1 MAEKFSPVRLRVRDI
16 MKNSQ
21 GTTYTLPGGKES
33 APHIPV
39 MLNEREAT
47 VMAGMK
53 NEIAKNKNRHG
64 FVDRMMKK
72 GRNVENYI
80 ERGTEPRMVA
90 AAVEGDRAAQA
101 AAAGIGGSSERAT
114 GAFSGI
120 RNAASDFGDWASSAF
135 GGGNSAASQA
145 AEHERVRNMGLS
157 AGSGISGGGGQRGP
171 DRAAGIQREFDAYKA
186 GEEGRNKAAAEK
198 GIKDYRGEKRQTLTD
213 EFGDYKDR
221 YKSLED
227 QYDLGE
233 ERGAMKTLGTE
244 AKQLG
249 QEYKTGMSGVQGDI
263 GGYESDVA
271 GLRSGVA
278 GLRQEQAGI
287 GTKIGGLAEQA
298 LDPTSSDAY
307 AKNRA
312 MLSGTAEAQRKAQSA
327 GAQEQLMR
335 GMAGAGSSPEQI
347 AMAKAKL
354 AQGQGQQAR
363 QDALSTAMGAQQ
375 MTGQQLAQ
383 GAGLYGQQAGL
394 GMQQANLYG
403 QQAGMGLQAAG
414 LAGQRA
420 GLMGQTAQFGS
431 GLIGQRAG
439 LQGQSANLLQQ
450 QLQGK
455 AGMMS
460 GQVDMTGAQLQD
472 VVAQENQAFEKD
484 MAEKG
489 FEMQNQAAA
498 ANRPRSPSS
507 MEQLGGLVQTV
518 APIAMMAMS
527 DRGLKKNVRSAKDK
541 DLLSSV
547 EIDGFL
553 GTLSPKQYN
562 YKDKN
567 HGEGKQV
574 GIMAQDLEK
583 TQLGKQ
589 MVENTP
595 EGKQVNFGKGLGLV
609 MTSQA
614 RLNERLN
621 KVGV

>member
-1 MAEKFSPVRLRVRDI
+1 MEEKLSPMRMKVREI
-16 MKNSQ
+16 MDNSQ
-21 GTTYTLPGGKES
+21 GKTYTLPGGRES

-53 NEIAKNKNRHG
+53 DEIAKNKNRHG

-90 AAVEGDRAAQA
+90 QASPEDAATEEKIQEDYAADQAWESAKQGIDHVTGRSLHGDP
-101 AAAGIGGSSERAT
+101 GSSAEDNYS
-114 GAFSGI
+114 SG
-120 RNAASDFGDWASSAF
+120 
-135 GGGNSAASQA
+135 
-145 AEHERVRNMGLS
+145 
-157 AGSGISGGGGQRGP
+157 SGGGP
-171 DRAAGIQREFDAYKA
+171 DRSAAIQKEFDAYKA
-186 GEEGRNKAAAEK
+186 GEAGRNKAAAEK
-198 GIKDYRGEKRQTLTD
+198 RLGEYRGEKRQTLTD
-213 EFGDYKDR
+213 EFGGYKDR

-227 QYDLGE
+227 QFDLSK
-233 ERGAMKTLGTE
+233 ERGAMGTLGTE

-249 QEYKTGMSGVQGDI
+249 QEFKTGMSGVQGDI

-278 GLRQEQAGI
+278 GLRQAQAGI
-287 GTKIGGLAEQA
+287 GAKIGGLAEQA

-307 AKNRA
+307 ARNRA

-363 QDALSTAMGAQQ
+363 QDALSSAMGAQQ

-455 AGMMS
+455 AGMMG

-472 VVAQENQAFEKD
+472 VVAQQNQAFEKD

-489 FEMQNQAAA
+489 FAMQNQAAA
-498 ANRPRSPSS
+498 ANRPQSPST
-507 MEQLGGLVQTV
+507 MDQVMGLAQTV
-518 APIAMMAMS
+518 APYAAMAAFS
-527 DRGLKKNVRSAKDK
+527 DKNLKKNVRSAKDK

-609 MTSQA
+609 MASQA

-621 KVGV
+621 KAGV

>member
-1 MAEKFSPVRLRVRDI
+1 MAELSAMRMKVKDI
-16 MKNSQ
+16 IKKSK
-21 GTTYTLPGGKES
+21 GETYTLPGGRKT

-90 AAVEGDRAAQA
+90 AAVGGDRAAQA
-101 AAAGIGGSSERAT
+101 EAGKRAT

-120 RNAASDFGDWASSAF
+120 RNAASDFGDWASSF
-135 GGGNSAASQA
+135 GGG
-145 AEHERVRNMGLS
+145 
-157 AGSGISGGGGQRGP
+157 GSGSNTAFDDYTNQTDAWTGGGGGESQRGP
-171 DRAAGIQREFDAYKA
+171 DRSAAIQKEFDTYKA

-213 EFGDYKDR
+213 EFGDYKSR
-221 YKSLED
+221 YKTLED

-249 QEYKTGMSGVQGDI
+249 TDFKTGMSGVQDDI

-298 LDPTSSDAY
+298 LDPTSSAAY
-307 AKNRA
+307 DKNRA

-354 AQGQGQQAR
+354 AGGQGAQAR
-363 QDALSTAMGAQQ
+363 KDALTTAMGAQQ
-375 MTGQQLAQ
+375 MTGQQFAQ
-383 GAGLYGQQAGL
+383 GAGLYGQQANL

-414 LAGQRA
+414 LAGRRA

-498 ANRPRSPSS
+498 ANRPQSPST
-507 MEQLGGLVQTV
+507 MDQVMGLAQTV
-518 APIAMMAMS
+518 APYAAMAAFS
-527 DRGLKKNVRSAKDK
+527 DKNLKKNVRSAKDK

-609 MTSQA
+609 MASQA

>member
-1 MAEKFSPVRLRVRDI
+1 
-16 MKNSQ
+16 
-21 GTTYTLPGGKES
+21 
-33 APHIPV
+33 
-39 MLNEREAT
+39 
-47 VMAGMK
+47 
-53 NEIAKNKNRHG
+53 
-64 FVDRMMKK
+64 
-72 GRNVENYI
+72 
-80 ERGTEPRMVA
+80 
-90 AAVEGDRAAQA
+90 
-101 AAAGIGGSSERAT
+101 
-114 GAFSGI
+114 
-120 RNAASDFGDWASSAF
+120 
-135 GGGNSAASQA
+135 
-145 AEHERVRNMGLS
+145 
-157 AGSGISGGGGQRGP
+157 
-171 DRAAGIQREFDAYKA
+171 
-186 GEEGRNKAAAEK
+186 
-198 GIKDYRGEKRQTLTD
+198 
-213 EFGDYKDR
+213 
-221 YKSLED
+221 
-227 QYDLGE
+227 
-233 ERGAMKTLGTE
+233 
-244 AKQLG
+244 
-249 QEYKTGMSGVQGDI
+249 
-263 GGYESDVA
+263 
-271 GLRSGVA
+271 
-278 GLRQEQAGI
+278 
-287 GTKIGGLAEQA
+287 
-298 LDPTSSDAY
+298 
-307 AKNRA
+307 
-312 MLSGTAEAQRKAQSA
+312 
-327 GAQEQLMR
+327 
-335 GMAGAGSSPEQI
+335 MAGAGSSPEQI

-363 QDALSTAMGAQQ
+363 QDALSSAMGAQQ

-439 LQGQSANLLQQ
+439 LHGQSANLLQQ

-609 MTSQA
+609 MASQA